1 MKKRSNKQVGSKKRE
16 QGSILATSAIGM
28 LAILLAVGLGVDIS
42 RFYLTKA
49 ELQNAADAA
58 ALAAVSALDTTPAGI
73 HKAADRAVANM
84 NKYDFRTTNVSFPR
98 ANVVF
103 AKNLNDDP
111 YMSEALAAVA
121 TTAKDIR
128 FVKVTTDPSAV
139 PVSFAISV
147 LGTSQNQVTTATAGF
162 SVPLNKFCN
171 FLPVSV
177 IDYGTPIE
185 PLQTYTFRASSGT
198 SVSPGNYQILAVAGE
213 GGKDVRIGLAAGV
226 DACASPGE
234 EYAVDTKPGVTA
246 GAVRQGLNTR
256 FDEYQTSQVNP
267 DDMPPDANI
276 KEGIDHNTYLNP
288 PDRSSDYVQTPS
300 NPGKEGRRV
309 VVIPIV
315 KQEEYDGGRN
325 VVKFNRF
332 GLFFLKTKVGSGN
345 GGELEAEYIG
355 TPQLGQGGYDP
366 NGAPV
371 NGLMAVPVLYK

>member
-1 MKKRSNKQVGSKKRE
+1 MKQRSNKQAGSRKRE
-16 QGSILATSAIGM
+16 RGSILATSAIGM

-58 ALAAVSALDTTPAGI
+58 ALAAVSALDTSPDGI
-73 HKAADRAVANM
+73 HKAVDRAVASM
-84 NKYDFRTTNVSFPR
+84 NKYDFRTTPVSFPR
-98 ANVVF
+98 ANVLF

-111 YMSEALAAVA
+111 YMSEASAAATAVA
-121 TTAKDIR
+121 PDIR

-139 PVSFAISV
+139 PVSFAVSM
-147 LGTSQNQVTTATAGF
+147 LGTSQNQIATATAGF

-177 IDYGTPIE
+177 IDYGTPIT
-185 PLQTYTFRASSGT
+185 PGQTYTFRASSGT

-213 GGKDVRIGLAAGV
+213 GGKDVRVGLAAGV
-226 DACASPGE
+226 DRCASPGQ
-234 EYAVDTKPGVTA
+234 EYAVDTKTGVTA

-256 FDEYQTSQVNP
+256 FDEYVTSQVNP

-276 KEGIDHNTYLNP
+276 KEGIDHNTYLHP
-288 PDRSSDYVQTPS
+288 QSGDIQTPS
-300 NPGKEGRRV
+300 HPAVEGRRL

-315 KQEEYDGGRN
+315 KQSEYDQGRN

-332 GLFFLKTKVGSGN
+332 GLFFLKTKVGSGS
-345 GGELEAEYIG
+345 GGELQAEYVDV
-355 TPQLGQGGYDP
+355 PQLGQGGYDP

>member
-1 MKKRSNKQVGSKKRE
+1 
-16 QGSILATSAIGM
+16 M
-28 LAILLAVGLGVDIS
+28 LSLLLAVGLGVDIS

-58 ALAAVSALDTTPAGI
+58 ALAGVSGLDTSPNGI
-73 HKAADRAVANM
+73 HKAVDRAVAAM
-84 NKYDFRTTNVSFPR
+84 NKYDFRNTDVSFPR

-103 AKNLNDDP
+103 AKNLNDS
-111 YMSEALAAVA
+111 YMSEASAAVS
-121 TTAKDIR
+121 TMAKDIR

-139 PVSFAISV
+139 PVSFAVSV
-147 LGTSQNQVTTATAGF
+147 LGASQNLSATATAGF

-177 IDYGTPIE
+177 IDYGTPIT
-185 PLQTYTFRASSGT
+185 PGQTYTFRASSGT
-198 SVSPGNYQILAVAGE
+198 SVSPGNYQILAVAGS
-213 GGKDVRIGLAAGV
+213 GGQDVRVGLAAGV
-226 DACASPGE
+226 DQCASPGQ

-256 FDEYQTSQVNP
+256 FDDYQTSQTNP
-267 DDMPPDANI
+267 DDMPPDSNI
-276 KEGIDHNTYLNP
+276 KEGIDHNTYMNP
-288 PDRSSDYVQTPS
+288 TSGDIQTPS
-300 NPGKEGRRV
+300 HPGIDGRRV

-315 KQEEYDGGRN
+315 KQEEYDQGRN

-355 TPQLGQGGYDP
+355 TPHLGQGGYDP
-366 NGAPV
+366 NGAPA